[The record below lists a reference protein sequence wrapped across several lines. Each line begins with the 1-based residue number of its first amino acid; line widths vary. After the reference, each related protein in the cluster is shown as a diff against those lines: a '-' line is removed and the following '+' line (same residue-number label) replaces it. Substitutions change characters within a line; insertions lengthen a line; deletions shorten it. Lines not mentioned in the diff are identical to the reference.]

1 MKPFHNLFYRL
12 YQLMISVGNSD
23 IPEIAALF
31 LMATTLTLNFYSFT
45 SISYVFGYKIDLEL
59 DTGLKIGICYFL
71 LSTILYFSFVHNK
84 KFLEIGKSYENET
97 LKKKN
102 RGKVFAISYFVLSIG
117 LMIFCFY
124 LMIKKNRGEL

>member
-1 MKPFHNLFYRL
+1 MV
-12 YQLMISVGNSD
+12 SVGNGD
-23 IPEIAALF
+23 VAEYFAIL
-31 LMATTLTLNFYSFT
+31 LMAMTLTLNFYSFT
-45 SISYVFGYKIDLEL
+45 SISYVFGYKIDLGL

-71 LSTILYFSFVHNK
+71 LTTILYFFFVHNK

-97 LKKKN
+97 SKDKN